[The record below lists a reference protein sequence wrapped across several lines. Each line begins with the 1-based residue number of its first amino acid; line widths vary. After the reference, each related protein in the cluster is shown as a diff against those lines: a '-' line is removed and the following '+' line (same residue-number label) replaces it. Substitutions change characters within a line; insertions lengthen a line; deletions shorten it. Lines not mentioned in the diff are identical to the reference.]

1 MPALGPKQLSRQA
14 GILSHMGTARS
25 QAAYSVGFL
34 TCLVFNP
41 GHAVEP
47 SGELF
52 KKFSD
57 SDSTWD
63 QMYHGLHFS
72 YLLMILTLRVLNSR
86 TECVAPQ
93 SSLLT
98 EL

>member
-52 KKFSD
+52 K
-57 SDSTWD
+57 
-63 QMYHGLHFS
+63 
-72 YLLMILTLRVLNSR
+72 NSQ
-86 TECVAPQ
+86 TQTPPGIKCIMVCT
-93 SSLLT
+93 SHIF
-98 EL
+98 